1 MMAKAIRKAKK
12 ILDLEEISFI
22 ADRPVLKD
30 INWTVYEGERW
41 ALLGANGSG
50 KTSLISTICAYNTP
64 SSGRMAVAGREYS
77 ACNWQD
83 TRRKIALVGGDL
95 RRRIG
100 ATEKVVEVIVS
111 GKFAQINYWGKITRP
126 LVMEAYDKM
135 LRLGIENL
143 IDSDWAYISQGE
155 RQKVLLAR
163 ALMLKPSVV
172 FLDEPCSG
180 LDPIARRDFIEFL
193 NSLCAD
199 KGIPAIVMATHYVE
213 EIPPAFGHALIIK
226 GGEILAS
233 GKIAE
238 VLNSANLSK
247 AYGAPCKLSKRANS
261 YSLKVL

>member
-1 MMAKAIRKAKK
+1 MMAKATRKAKK

-193 NSLCAD
+193 
-199 KGIPAIVMATHYVE
+199 YVE